1 MSDAP
6 HLGFD
11 GREHRHRMGMRR
23 VEPGAWLEPDRNEVP
38 QLQLKQRLVAE
49 RPADVLC
56 DAGTPE
62 VRAAAVRLA
71 ELVADAQGRSVAEVV
86 GGDDTSA
93 TAVLASLAGA
103 TQEDWCL
110 MLREDTWRL
119 RGACVCFPS
128 RWVLAEKVGGTVA
141 EIHDPVPRYED
152 QLGGLVEQAMDRLRA
167 EQPVWRLNWNIWDDP
182 RLFQPRADPE
192 AEAWPLPRG
201 AEVADRT
208 FLRVER
214 QTLRRIGE
222 DAIAFSIR
230 VHQRPLAALRHQP
243 GALEL
248 LAATLDG
255 MAASPSARK
264 KLGRLYEPIDAW
276 VRSEL
281 ATR

>member
-23 VEPGAWLEPDRNEVP
+23 VEPGAWLEPDRNAPP
-38 QLQLKQRLVAE
+38 QLQLKDRLVAE
-49 RPADVLC
+49 RSTEVLC

-62 VRAAAVRLA
+62 VLAAAVRLA
-71 ELVADAQGRSVAEVV
+71 ELVADAQGRPLAAVA
-86 GGDDTSA
+86 GGDASSA
-93 TAVLASLAGA
+93 SAVLASLARA

-128 RWVLAEKVGGTVA
+128 RWVLAEKVGGTIA
-141 EIHDPVPRYED
+141 EIHDPVPRYAD
-152 QLGGLVEQAMDRLRA
+152 QLGGLVEQAMDRLRP

-182 RLFQPRADPE
+182 RLFQPCADPG
-192 AEAWPLPRG
+192 AEGWPIPRG
-201 AEVADRT
+201 DEVGDRT

-214 QTLRRIGE
+214 QTLRRIGD

-264 KLGRLYEPIDAW
+264 KLGRLYEPIDDW
-276 VRSEL
+276 VRAEL
-281 ATR
+281 SAR